1 MGKHNIGSSLD
12 DLLQEDAMLEA
23 VTAVALKRVIAWQ
36 IAKEMKA
43 QQLTKAQLAARMHT
57 SRAAL
62 NRLLDENDP
71 GLTLTTLASAAA
83 ALGQRVDIQ
92 LAPPHD
98 TSKTTLPRKRNPVVK
113 KPIKA
118 VEAACS

>member
-1 MGKHNIGSSLD
+1 MGKQNIGSSFD
-12 DLLQEDAMLEA
+12 DFLKEDAMLEE
-23 VTAVALKRVIAWQ
+23 VTVVALKRVIAWQ
-36 IAKEMKA
+36 IAEAMKA

-83 ALGQRVDIQ
+83 ALGRSVDIR
-92 LAPPHD
+92 LAPPHETAK
-98 TSKTTLPRKRNPVVK
+98 TSKAKKNKPVAK
-113 KPIKA
+113 KL
-118 VEAACS
+118 